1 MLWNNFQ
8 TFWVYFHFV
17 MVPVKTNTYIKFFGD
32 DYHLRFKRVHQINY
46 FQVRS
51 RHVKWSNF
59 YNEIDWGHQKIYSL
73 VLRPTHIWFN
83 IAHRSFLSIKYNF
96 SSALANSRK
105 KCRFLDCNVDTEVS
119 EILACFCLSQVT
131 VSVTSLLDEFNES
144 THTCQWSRFKIVKG
158 KKN

>member
-1 MLWNNFQ
+1 MSNDQIFIMKLTEAINNLFLGSQ
-8 TFWVYFHFV
+8 AH
-17 MVPVKTNTYIKFFGD
+17 P
-32 DYHLRFKRVHQINY
+32 
-46 FQVRS
+46 
-51 RHVKWSNF
+51 
-59 YNEIDWGHQKIYSL
+59 
-73 VLRPTHIWFN
+73 N

-144 THTCQWSRFKIVKG
+144 THTCQ
-158 KKN
+158 